1 LQIEGVIIDFKTYS
15 NQMNIPKDED
25 KIKIIRDTIVKNSGK
40 YEIKKFEKL
49 IDTFGIV
56 IDQNFMIH

>member
-1 LQIEGVIIDFKTYS
+1 
-15 NQMNIPKDED
+15 MNIPKDED